1 MPEVTWTLEYKI
13 RLESVLP
20 PTPAKKLN
28 NFVGGKAMQLVNILF
43 YRGVNVHCACK
54 FTML

>member
-1 MPEVTWTLEYKI
+1 VTIGAKFGKI
-13 RLESVLP
+13 S
-20 PTPAKKLN
+20 TKPAKKLN

-43 YRGVNVHCACK
+43 YRGINVHCACK